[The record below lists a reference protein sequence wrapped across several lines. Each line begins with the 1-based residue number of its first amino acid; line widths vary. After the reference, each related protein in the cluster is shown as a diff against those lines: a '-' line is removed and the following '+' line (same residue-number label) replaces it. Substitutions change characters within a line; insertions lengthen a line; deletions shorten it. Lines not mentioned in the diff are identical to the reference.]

1 MGVTEL
7 YPYKGIKFG
16 WVEVDYFMT
25 EKIKMAL
32 NAWAEKV
39 LKDQAQWDTDQVHQ
53 AIQKLYEL
61 SVCQKILME
70 DSAPATDLWKRQQ
83 AELSSVLETLTGT
96 SKVKKVDKEEE
107 FEVPP
112 MMETIKNMVT
122 EMPEPENYERLFEA
136 VKEPPVFVPKNA
148 DEPENKTA
156 DSTPTL
162 TETEERKNLNDQFA
176 QSLSIDL
183 NDRLA
188 FIKHLFEENVSAYE
202 AVISQIVTYST
213 WDEVNEFIQTKVKVE
228 YPHWKDKEAL
238 EVRFMTTLQNNFS
251 A

>member
-1 MGVTEL
+1 
-7 YPYKGIKFG
+7 
-16 WVEVDYFMT
+16 MT

-39 LKDQAQWDTDQVHQ
+39 LKDQAQWDTDQIHQ

-61 SVCQKILME
+61 SVCHKILMQ

-96 SKVKKVDKEEE
+96 SKTKKEDKEDK

-136 VKEPPVFVPKNA
+136 VKEPPVFVPKNTEESERTPA
-148 DEPENKTA
+148 DLA
-156 DSTPTL
+156 HTL

-202 AVISQIVTYST
+202 AVISQIVTYNT
-213 WDEVNEFIQTKVKVE
+213 WDEVDEFIQTKVKVE

-238 EVRFMTTLQNNFS
+238 EARFMTTLQNNFS

>member
-1 MGVTEL
+1 MGVTE
-7 YPYKGIKFG
+7 PNPHKGIKFG

-83 AELSSVLETLTGT
+83 VELSSVLEALTGT
-96 SKVKKVDKEEE
+96 SNTKKEDKEDE

-136 VKEPPVFVPKNA
+136 VKKPPVFVPKNTEESESIPIDLA
-148 DEPENKTA
+148 Y
-156 DSTPTL
+156 TL

-188 FIKHLFEENVSAYE
+188 FIKHLFEENVSAYQ

-213 WDEVNEFIQTKVKVE
+213 WDEVDEFIQTKVKVE
-228 YPHWKDKEAL
+228 YPHWKDKEDL
-238 EVRFMTTLQNNFS
+238 EARFMTTLQNNFS

>member
-1 MGVTEL
+1 
-7 YPYKGIKFG
+7 
-16 WVEVDYFMT
+16 MT

-39 LKDQAQWDTDQVHQ
+39 LKGQAQWDTEQVHL
-53 AIQKLYEL
+53 AIQRLYEL

-70 DSAPATDLWKRQQ
+70 DNAPTTDLWKRQQ
-83 AELSSVLETLTGT
+83 AELSSVLEAITGT
-96 SKVKKVDKEEE
+96 SKTNKEDNEDE

-122 EMPEPENYERLFEA
+122 EMPEPENYERLFGA
-136 VKEPPVFVPKNA
+136 VKEPPVFVPKNTEDSESNPA
-148 DEPENKTA
+148 DLA
-156 DSTPTL
+156 HIL

-188 FIKHLFEENVSAYE
+188 FIKHLFEENVSAYQ

-213 WDEVNEFIQTKVKVE
+213 WDEVDEFIQTKVKVE

-238 EVRFMTTLQNNFS
+238 EARFMTTLQNNFS

>member
-1 MGVTEL
+1 MGITE
-7 YPYKGIKFG
+7 PNPHKGIKFG

-61 SVCQKILME
+61 SVCHKILMQ

-96 SKVKKVDKEEE
+96 SKTKKEDKEDE

-148 DEPENKTA
+148 EESE
-156 DSTPTL
+156 STPADLAHTL

-188 FIKHLFEENVSAYE
+188 FIKHLFGENVSAYE
-202 AVISQIVTYST
+202 AVISQIVNYNT
-213 WDEVNEFIQTKVKVE
+213 WDEVDEFIQTKVKVE

-238 EVRFMTTLQNNFS
+238 EARFITTLQNNFS

>member
-1 MGVTEL
+1 MGVTE
-7 YPYKGIKFG
+7 PNPHKGIKFG

-70 DSAPATDLWKRQQ
+70 DSAPTTDLWKRQQ
-83 AELSSVLETLTGT
+83 VELSSVLEALTGT
-96 SKVKKVDKEEE
+96 SNTKKEDKEDE

-136 VKEPPVFVPKNA
+136 VKKPPVFVPKNT
-148 DEPENKTA
+148 EESE
-156 DSTPTL
+156 STPIDLAYTL

-188 FIKHLFEENVSAYE
+188 FIKHLFEENVSAYQ

-213 WDEVNEFIQTKVKVE
+213 WDEVDEFIQTKVKVE
-228 YPHWKDKEAL
+228 YPHWKDKEDL
-238 EVRFMTTLQNNFS
+238 EARFMTTLQNNFS

>member
-1 MGVTEL
+1 MRVTK
-7 YPYKGIKFG
+7 PNPHKGIKFG

-61 SVCQKILME
+61 SVCHKILMQ
-70 DSAPATDLWKRQQ
+70 DSAPAIDLWKRQQ
-83 AELSSVLETLTGT
+83 AELSSVLEALTGT
-96 SKVKKVDKEEE
+96 SKTKKEDKEDE

-136 VKEPPVFVPKNA
+136 VKEPPVFVPKNT
-148 DEPENKTA
+148 EESE
-156 DSTPTL
+156 STPADLAYTL

-213 WDEVNEFIQTKVKVE
+213 WDEVDEFIQTKVKVE
-228 YPHWKDKEAL
+228 YPHWKYKEAL
-238 EVRFMTTLQNNFS
+238 EARFMTTLQNNFS